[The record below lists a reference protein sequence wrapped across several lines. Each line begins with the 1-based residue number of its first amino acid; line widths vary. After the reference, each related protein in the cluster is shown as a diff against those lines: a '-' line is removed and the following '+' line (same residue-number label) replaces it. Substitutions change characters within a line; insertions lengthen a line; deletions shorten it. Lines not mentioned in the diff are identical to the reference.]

1 NVYQVNGTAMG
12 GGQSLAFSEAVGE
25 GSMDSRLW
33 RDDVELL
40 QKPSDVGFSIEV
52 LPRKF
57 GGTLVDVGQGGQ
69 KLTLT
74 EAGELRYQV
83 RTEQGVKSLTS
94 AVLSLEQWHRIA
106 ARYHAG
112 KIELW
117 VNGTNLSTPQTG
129 AVLYQSG
136 SHDLIVGEGF

>member
-1 NVYQVNGTAMG
+1 RALGSEGDTVTVTIGDFRDPNLVPLAAYYMNSAFGNVVEDETGRYPLSARNVYQVNGTAMG

-74 EAGELRYQV
+74 
-83 RTEQGVKSLTS
+83 
-94 AVLSLEQWHRIA
+94 
-106 ARYHAG
+106 
-112 KIELW
+112 
-117 VNGTNLSTPQTG
+117 
-129 AVLYQSG
+129 
-136 SHDLIVGEGF
+136 